1 MNWIIGLL
9 VNAAA
14 FYIAA
19 KLLSGVTI
27 RGFWPAVLLVIS
39 VCVLNVFLGPV
50 LKVFSLGILSLGI
63 MKWVL
68 NAILIKI
75 ADYFIDDVE
84 IKGMGWAFLLA
95 ALVSFIDA
103 GLHNFLN

>member
-19 KLLSGVTI
+19 KILSGVTI

-50 LKVFSLGILSLGI
+50 LKVFSLGLLSLGI

-75 ADYFIDDVE
+75 ADYFIEDVE
-84 IKGMGWAFLLA
+84 VKSMLWAFVLA
-95 ALVSFIDA
+95 AMVSFIDG
-103 GLHNFLN
+103 GLNSLLN

>member
-1 MNWIIGLL
+1 MNWILGLL

-19 KLLSGVTI
+19 KLLKGVTI
-27 RGFWPAVLLVIS
+27 KGFWPAILLVVA

-75 ADYFIDDVE
+75 ADYFIEDVE
-84 IKGMGWAFLLA
+84 IKGMVWAFVLA
-95 ALVSFIDA
+95 AVVSFIDG
-103 GLHNFLN
+103 GLHSLLN